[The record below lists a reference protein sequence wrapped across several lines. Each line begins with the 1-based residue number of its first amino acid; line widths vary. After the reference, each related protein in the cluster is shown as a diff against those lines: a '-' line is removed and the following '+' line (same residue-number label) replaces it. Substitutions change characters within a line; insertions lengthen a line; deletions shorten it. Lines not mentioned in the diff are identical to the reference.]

1 MILNA
6 KVVQKSKRCFFFDRS
21 NACWNGL

>member
-1 MILNA
+1 MILIA
-6 KVVQKSKRCFFFDRS
+6 KVVKKTKICFFFDRS